1 MKCISLYNAADNTL
15 NAASERAA
23 VYYVKCIVSTLR
35 QFWKLGAVVR
45 VPGARTRR
53 VRAIKPWCGVVAISQ
68 P

>member
-1 MKCISLYNAADNTL
+1 MTVHASNMHL
-15 NAASERAA
+15 NAF
-23 VYYVKCIVSTLR
+23 IVSTVR

>member
-1 MKCISLYNAADNTL
+1 MPCRPRVIVVLVS
-15 NAASERAA
+15 
-23 VYYVKCIVSTLR
+23 VQQVQHVCIVSMVR